1 MAMAALVAEPRVGSI
16 QAWLLDESPGG
27 YRYGEVDLPGPGP
40 GEVWVRVAASAL
52 NHLDLWLRQG
62 LPKPPMFPM
71 VPGGDGAGTVDAVGE
86 GVTRW
91 QVGDEVVVNPSFA
104 CGRCDQCLADRS
116 VFCPKWGI
124 MGEHYQGAHGELVVV
139 REANLV
145 AKPPS
150 ISWETAAAY
159 GLCGLTVY
167 RMLRRARLV
176 AGETLLVVGAGGG
189 VGSAAL
195 ALGQRMGAQ
204 VYVTSRDPA
213 KRAHAIELGALGAFP
228 SDEKIPLKADVVV
241 DTAGSPTWALS
252 MGALSSRWPA
262 RDLRGDRRRARGG
275 QPAPAVLRPV
285 RDHGL
290 DDGHVPRVR
299 RAHEARRRWFARPGG
314 QRLPPRRLP
323 ARPRPPG
330 GRRPVRQ
337 GRPPPPV
344 GAPAPVET
352 AS

>member
-1 MAMAALVAEPRVGSI
+1 MTSI
-16 QAWLLDESPGG
+16 QAWLLDESPGD
-27 YRYGEVDLPGPGP
+27 YRYGEVDAPDPGP
-40 GEVWVRVAASAL
+40 GEVWVRVVASAL

-71 VPGGDGAGTVDAVGE
+71 VPGGDGASTVDAVGE

-91 QVGDEVVVNPSFA
+91 QVGDEVVINPSFA

-145 AKPPS
+145 AKPAS
-150 ISWETAAAY
+150 LSWEAAAAY

-228 SDEKIPLKADVVV
+228 SGEKIPLKADVVV
-241 DTAGSPTWALS
+241 DTAGGPTWALS
-252 MGALSSRWPA
+252 MGALA
-262 RDLRGDRRRARGG
+262 
-275 QPAPAVLRPV
+275 
-285 RDHGL
+285 
-290 DDGHVPRVR
+290 
-299 RAHEARRRWFARPGG
+299 
-314 QRLPPRRLP
+314 
-323 ARPRPPG
+323 PG
-330 GRRPVRQ
+330 GRLVTCGGTGGGRVEVNLPRLFFGQFEILGSTMGTFREFDELTRLVAGGLPVHVDSVYPLADYPLALARLEAGVQ
-337 GRPPPPV
+337 FGKVVLRHP
-344 GAPAPVET
+344 
-352 AS
+352 